1 MASEVEASQGDGAL
15 VAASDGDRGDESDLR
30 VHGFDASAL
39 RRDEPS
45 FSRIW
50 VQCDQIQFGVIP
62 GEIYLAQTAPRRR
75 NNPHCEEARER
86 RVIEFDYP
94 VDASSSVCR
103 IAANT
108 EVDI

>member
-1 MASEVEASQGDGAL
+1 MASEVEASHGDGAL

-30 VHGFDASAL
+30 VHGGDASAL
-39 RRDEPS
+39 RRDAPS

-50 VQCDQIQFGVIP
+50 VQFDQIQFGVIP
-62 GEIYLAQTAPRRR
+62 EEIYLAQTAPRRR
-75 NNPHCEEARER
+75 YPAAREARER
-86 RVIEFDYP
+86 RAIELDHP